1 MLSWVFLVISS
12 ALEVLWA
19 AGLKYAVSPLEWGA
33 TVVCIVGSFIFM
45 VLAAQRMGA
54 AFAYV
59 VFVTFGT
66 VGTYMLDVL
75 YFGKELKWAAVVAIA
90 VILFSVIKLKQNE
103 V

>member
-1 MLSWVFLVISS
+1 MHRGQFYLYG
-12 ALEVLWA
+12 
-19 AGLKYAVSPLEWGA
+19 AG
-33 TVVCIVGSFIFM
+33 GSTD
-45 VLAAQRMGA
+45 GA

>member
-1 MLSWVFLVISS
+1 MLSWIFLVISS

-33 TVVCIVGSFIFM
+33 TILCIVGSFVFM

-75 YFGKELKWAAVVAIA
+75 YFGKELKLAAVLAIA
-90 VILFSVIKLKQNE
+90 VILFSVIKIKQNE
-103 V
+103 A

>member
-1 MLSWVFLVISS
+1 MLSWIFLVISS

-33 TVVCIVGSFIFM
+33 TILCIVGSFVFM

-75 YFGKELKWAAVVAIA
+75 YFSKELKLAAVLAIA
-90 VILFSVIKLKQNE
+90 VILFSVIKIKQNE
-103 V
+103 A